1 MNAPRSAEAAAAAP
15 GEVVRRGVFW
25 GAFAFLPAAG
35 FVAAVVTAVVAP
47 GVFADALAA
56 VEADPVIALA
66 LYGAG
71 GAGHWAA
78 FIVHAMRNARLAAAQ
93 RARWVLA
100 FAFASTVAA
109 PLYWW
114 KGLAGPAD

>member
-1 MNAPRSAEAAAAAP
+1 MNAPRRAEAAAVAP
-15 GEVVRRGVFW
+15 GEVVRRGAFW

-35 FVAAVVTAVVAP
+35 VLAAVAAAVVAP
-47 GVFADALAA
+47 RVVADALAA
-56 VEADPVIALA
+56 VEADPLIALA
-66 LYGAG
+66 LYSVF
-71 GAGHWAA
+71 GAGHCAA
-78 FIVHAMRNARLAAAQ
+78 FVVHALRNARLAAAQ